1 MIGNPLQV
9 TDPATEKARRA
20 RLQQSASRG
29 QLVHLAQLSGNSSDA
44 GLAWWNNRVPSAM
57 EGSLSMQ
64 RLTKAR
70 IQ

>member
-29 QLVHLAQLSGNSSDA
+29 QLVHLAQLSGNSVVEQLS
-44 GLAWWNNRVPSAM
+44 GNSVVEQQS
-57 EGSLSMQ
+57 SLSYGG
-64 RLTKAR
+64 
-70 IQ
+70 